1 MLSNRML
8 VAGPFYEDP
17 EKNDI
22 WGEPGS
28 SAMTGPLDFGVSD
41 KELDGARR
49 LGERIAR
56 LTRKLKSPERRP

>member
-8 VAGPFYEDP
+8 VAGPFYEEP

-28 SAMTGPLDFGVSD
+28 SAMTGPLDFGVSQQ
-41 KELDGARR
+41 ELDAALR

-56 LTRKLKSPERRP
+56 LTRKLKAPERKE

>member
-1 MLSNRML
+1 MLSNRMV

-17 EKNDI
+17 RDNDI

-28 SAMTGPLDFGVSD
+28 AAMTGPIDLGVGPH
-41 KELDGARR
+41 ELDAARR

-56 LTRKLKSPERRP
+56 LAQRLAAR